1 MCGVFRDAGWFQ
13 DNIERRRFSH
23 GDQNVAQKLKAV
35 ADSDFA
41 SAWLAHAHAH
51 MTDAATLAEQM
62 VTGKLYNAMKQKAE
76 VSQKGLADPYA
87 RALGEAY
94 LQAIDPSKHGDAIV
108 LPQQLQEELGIDEA
122 LFQRM
127 STQI

>member
-51 MTDAATLAEQM
+51 MTDAATLANSSVNSQSDVT
-62 VTGKLYNAMKQKAE
+62 VTGQPP
-76 VSQKGLADPYA
+76 DD
-87 RALGEAY
+87 RAPHNKE
-94 LQAIDPSKHGDAIV
+94 
-108 LPQQLQEELGIDEA
+108 
-122 LFQRM
+122 
-127 STQI
+127 QITKY